1 MARATRIVVEQA
13 NPLLKITDINKPS
26 KRLRVCAYARVS
38 TDDEDQKN
46 SYKAQVNYYT
56 NKIME
61 HEDWDF
67 VDVYTDEG
75 ISGTSIVKRTGF
87 NKMIK
92 MCKQGKIDLILTKSV
107 SRFAR
112 NTVDSLKTCRDLK
125 RRGVY
130 VVFEND
136 GIETLDD
143 NMEIPLTFSSSR
155 AQEESRSIS
164 NNVTWGIERKFES
177 GGFMLVTSRFLG
189 YDKDKD
195 GNLVINEAEAVTVRK
210 IFNWFLSG
218 YSYTEIAKKL
228 SKQGIKTVTGKTDW
242 NGTVIRN
249 ILKNEKYVGNVVS
262 GKTYTKDFLTHER
275 SVNHG
280 EKPMFYMENHHE
292 AIISLETFIKAQELM
307 AKIHDNWMQ
316 KRGKK
321 IIKSKYLLSNI
332 MVCGKCGSPMRRK
345 TWTKR
350 DGETETRY
358 SCKNRISKNRRCDS
372 GYVEEKKLHESIA
385 RALTVYLNS
394 DTARSEENRDVNE
407 YRHKVEVID
416 AKLLKIR
423 TEMSQVIAS
432 SASNSGDQLLKIAN
446 EIKALE
452 EEKKLI
458 LNRNNQINIKA
469 SENGERKLVYE
480 YNDDIARRFI
490 EKIIMKSEHEI
501 QVFFKG
507 GFVIEQHV
515 Y

>member
-13 NPLLKITDINKPS
+13 NPLLKLTDINKPS

-46 SYKAQVNYYT
+46 SYKAQVSYYT

-195 GNLVINEAEAVTVRK
+195 GNLVINEEEAVTVRK
-210 IFNWFLSG
+210 IFDWFLLG
-218 YSYTEIAKKL
+218 YSYTAIAKML
-228 SKQGIKTVTGKTDW
+228 TEQGVKTVTGKTDW
-242 NGTVIRN
+242 NGNVIKN
-249 ILKNEKYVGNVVS
+249 ILKNEKYVGNVIS
-262 GKTYTKDFLTHER
+262 GKSYTKDFLTHER
-275 SVNHG
+275 SINHG
-280 EKPMFYMENHHE
+280 EKPMYFMENHHD
-292 AIISLETFIKAQELM
+292 AIISLEKFIKAQELI
-307 AKIHDNWMQ
+307 AKIHDNWLQ

-345 TWTKR
+345 SWIKR
-350 DGETETRY
+350 NGKTEMRY
-358 SCKNRISKNRRCDS
+358 SCKNRISKKRRCDS
-372 GYVEEKKLHESIA
+372 GYVSEKKLHESIA
-385 RALTVYLNS
+385 RALTIYLNS
-394 DTARSEENRDVNE
+394 DTACREENRDANE
-407 YRHKVEVID
+407 YRQKADVID
-416 AKLLKIR
+416 TKLSKIR
-423 TEMSQVIAS
+423 TEMSQIIAS
-432 SASNSGDQLLKIAN
+432 SASDCGDQLLKIAN
-446 EIKALE
+446 EIKVLE
-452 EEKKLI
+452 QEKKEI
-458 LNRNNQINIKA
+458 LKQDKQICIKA
-469 SENGERKLVYE
+469 TAEGERKLIYE
-480 YNDDIARRFI
+480 YSDEIARQYI
-490 EKIIMKSEHEI
+490 DKIIVKSEHEI
-501 QVFFKG
+501 QIYFKG
-507 GFVIEQHV
+507 GFVIDQHV